1 MGQIHVPKM
10 GQSSDPTDHF
20 YEEPEMVK
28 IEIQILVAHHQFV
41 PACSFKPSEGNIAFP
56 HASKQKCVTSQVP
69 VMARNSAPLPSQC
82 QVRGHDCC
90 DLREIVG
97 TKNWLVAATLVIA
110 TASAE
115 DFLSG

>member
-1 MGQIHVPKM
+1 MNTKKPALAEHAMGQIHVPKM
-10 GQSSDPTDHF
+10 GQSSDLTDHF

-69 VMARNSAPLPSQC
+69 VMARNSAPLARSMSSA
-82 QVRGHDCC
+82 RG
-90 DLREIVG
+90 RV
-97 TKNWLVAATLVIA
+97 
-110 TASAE
+110 
-115 DFLSG
+115 LSFA